1 MSIPLLECGIRGGS
15 GQLLTAHAPRRG
27 AAEPRAP
34 LRLIDSDDDNGG
46 SVMSTVRGHGFVV
59 GARLSVDP
67 RRAGYRHVVV
77 VAFLLLLIIVG
88 SILVIMQRR
97 TDPPRVYS
105 VPELETRV
113 ARAPRAWKGRI
124 VLVRA
129 NVIAIP
135 LGGCHTNI
143 RPGTVGCGAE
153 WVLYDVSGGRGKAV
167 YSIGLTLLPEPPL
180 ATFLRQV
187 PGVNRFVPHPQAP
200 LMQRIGTYRIR
211 IGRYDA
217 TAMPPLPPIN
227 AFLLDAAPGS
237 MPIIPMSTIIVDAA

>member
-1 MSIPLLECGIRGGS
+1 
-15 GQLLTAHAPRRG
+15 
-27 AAEPRAP
+27 
-34 LRLIDSDDDNGG
+34 LRLVTSDDDNGE
-46 SVMSTVRGHGFVV
+46 SVMSTVRGRGFVV
-59 GARLSVDP
+59 GARLLADP
-67 RRAGYRHVVV
+67 CQVGRRRVVV
-77 VAFLLLLIIVG
+77 VVLLLLLIIVG
-88 SILVIMQRR
+88 SILAIMQRR
-97 TDPPRVYS
+97 TDPPHVYS

-113 ARAPRAWKGRI
+113 ALAPRAWKGRI

-153 WVLYDVSGGRGKAV
+153 WILYDVSGKRGKAV
-167 YSIGLTLLPEPPL
+167 YSIGLTLLPELPL
-180 ATFLRQV
+180 ATFLRQL
-187 PGVNRFVPHPQAP
+187 PGVNRFVPRPQAP

-237 MPIIPMSTIIVDAA
+237 MPIIPMSMIVVDAA